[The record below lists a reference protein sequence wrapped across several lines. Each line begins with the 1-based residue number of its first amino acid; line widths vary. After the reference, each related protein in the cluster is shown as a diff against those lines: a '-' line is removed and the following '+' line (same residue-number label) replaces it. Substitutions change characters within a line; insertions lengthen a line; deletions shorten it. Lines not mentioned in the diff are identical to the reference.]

1 MTTKA
6 TVTLVVRVLAVAA
19 IAGVAIAAFR
29 LSFVALRELAVAAN
43 IPAGDAWLFPVIID
57 VTTATAAAT
66 ALLVDDSGVRRWFVG
81 VLVVGTGVSIA
92 GNAVHSLM
100 VGPSPLGWG
109 AAVVASLP
117 PVALLVQTHAL
128 LLLFRLSA
136 APAPLPV
143 ASESTVPEPISDSI
157 SDSEADEPVP
167 VPVEAPAPA
176 APTPP
181 ADPVPV
187 RPPRPAVAAAAPVAR
202 AVPLI
207 ASAPLPVR

>member
-1 MTTKA
+1 MHKA
-6 TVTLVVRVLAVAA
+6 TVMLAVRVLAVAA
-19 IAGVAIAAFR
+19 IAGVAVAAFR

-43 IPAGDAWLFPVIID
+43 IPSGDAWLFPVIID
-57 VTTATAAAT
+57 VTTATAAGT

-136 APAPLPV
+136 TPAPLPL
-143 ASESTVPEPISDSI
+143 ASESTVPEPI

-167 VPVEAPAPA
+167 VPVEAPAPVT
-176 APTPP
+176 PT
-181 ADPVPV
+181 ADPAPI
-187 RPPRPAVAAAAPVAR
+187 RPPRPAVAAATPVAR